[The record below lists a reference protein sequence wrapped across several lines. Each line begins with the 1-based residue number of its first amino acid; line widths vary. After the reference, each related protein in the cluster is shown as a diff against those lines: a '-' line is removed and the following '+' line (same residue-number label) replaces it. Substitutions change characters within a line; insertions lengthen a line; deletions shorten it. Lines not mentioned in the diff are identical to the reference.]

1 MKNQSENFEIV
12 VKTMQGLEEVLEAE
26 LTNLGATETI
36 KHKRAVSFFGN
47 KELLYKANLHLRTA
61 IRILVPIYKCKVRN
75 EIELYKRVQEVN
87 WDEYLSNNDTLAID
101 SAIHSPNFNHSNYVS
116 LKTKDAIVDQFRDR
130 TGKRPSVDLDKP
142 TIRVNIHINQEDCQ
156 IAIDSSGYSLH
167 KRGYRINQNSA
178 PLNEA
183 LAAGLV
189 LLSGWNKDC
198 DFYDPMCGS
207 GTILMEAATYSR
219 NIAPG
224 KNRSF
229 GFMNFK
235 DFDAKLWDKIHSDA
249 IANETEFNH
258 QIYGSDISDNSIFI
272 CKNNVIHSGF
282 DDYISIDRVPFEK
295 LIPKDNSGL
304 IITNPPYGERIQ
316 KDELF
321 NFYELIGDT
330 LKQKF
335 KGFNAF
341 ILGGN
346 LEAFKYIGLKPS
358 RKYTLFNG
366 TIECKFQKFE
376 MYSGSKKAKYMTNV
390 ENQPTETEVA
400 E

>member
-1 MKNQSENFEIV
+1 MKNLSENFEIV
-12 VKTMQGLEEVLEAE
+12 VKTMQGLEDVLESE
-26 LTNLGATETI
+26 LINLGATNIT
-36 KHKRAVSFFGN
+36 KLKRAVSFIGN
-47 KELLYKANLHLRTA
+47 NELLYEANLHLRTA
-61 IRILVPIYKCKVRN
+61 IRVIVPIYKFKVRDEN
-75 EIELYKRVQEVN
+75 ELYKKVQEID
-87 WDEYLSNNDTLAID
+87 WSEYLSNNDTLAID

-116 LKTKDAIVDQFRDR
+116 LKTKDSIVDQFRSR
-130 TGKRPSVDLDKP
+130 TGKRPSVELDNP
-142 TIRVNIHINQEDCQ
+142 TIRINVHINIDDCQ
-156 IAIDSSGYSLH
+156 ISLDSSGYSLH

-183 LAAGLV
+183 LAAGLII
-189 LLSGWNKDC
+189 LSGWNKDC

-207 GTILMEAATYSR
+207 GTILMEAATYAR

-229 GFMNFK
+229 GFMRFRNF
-235 DFDAKLWDKIHSDA
+235 DEKLWNRIHSEA
-249 IANETEFNH
+249 VANETDFKFN
-258 QIYGSDISDNSIFI
+258 IYGSDISDNSIFI
-272 CKNNVIHSGF
+272 CKNNIIHSGF
-282 DDYISIDRVPFEK
+282 DEFIQLERVPFEK
-295 LIPKDNSGL
+295 LQPKGDAGL

-330 LKQKF
+330 LKQRF

-366 TIECKFQKFE
+366 TIECKYQKFE
-376 MYSGSKKAKYMTNV
+376 MYAGSKKAKYQITDATNKIDS
-390 ENQPTETEVA
+390 EVIN
-400 E
+400 